1 MPFNT
6 AKIAGL
12 RLTPGLLAVAA
23 VVLMLLAGI
32 ALPARAGEHLAER
45 AGDRGLG
52 LSTANIILSIVRT
65 VRRFIS
71 MRFPS

>member
-52 LSTANIILSIVRT
+52 LSTAPI
-65 VRRFIS
+65 
-71 MRFPS
+71 